1 MLEELLRLNIFAY
14 FMVFARVGTATMF
27 LPGLSAIY
35 VSPRVR
41 LAFAL
46 TMSLVVLP
54 PLAADLPVMPA
65 SVSEVAV
72 LLTGEVLVGAFFGFM
87 MRILISC
94 LQTAG
99 TIAALSSSM
108 ANAMI
113 QDPIAESQSS
123 TISGFL
129 LTMGVVLIFV
139 SDLHHMML
147 RGIIETYAM
156 FRPGDMLPVGD
167 IADVVARQV
176 ADSFTVGLK
185 LSAPFVVVG
194 LTYYIGL
201 GLLSRLMPQ
210 LPVFF
215 FGLPLQITV
224 QISVFTITL
233 SGIMLAFIQY
243 FQSSAQRFVP

>member
-27 LPGLSAIY
+27 LPGLSATY